1 MIEYLEIEGKLDEDL
16 FRRNVEFYVSLFG
29 KFDVEEFA
37 ERTAEAEDLLTIMA
51 LENGKI
57 VGCKLGYKIAPEKF
71 YSWLGGVDENY
82 RNKKIAHELMQRQHS
97 RCVEKG
103 YRIVQTKTKNR
114 FKPMLILNIKSG
126 FDIIDVCG
134 DSRGELKIVL
144 EKDLTGQDINLQR
157 G

>member
-1 MIEYLEIEGKLDEDL
+1 MIEYLEIEGKLDED
-16 FRRNVEFYVSLFG
+16 FFNRNAEFYVSLFG

-37 ERTAEAEDLLTIMA
+37 ERNARAEDLFTILA

-71 YSWLGGVDENY
+71 YSWLGGVDESY
-82 RNKKIAHELMQRQHS
+82 RNRKIAHELMKRQHS

-103 YRIVQTKTKNR
+103 YRIVQTKTKNS

-126 FDIIDVCG
+126 FDITSVEHN
-134 DSRGELKIVL
+134 SRGELKIIL
-144 EKDLTGQDINLQR
+144 EKDLTNS
-157 G
+157 